1 MPQMFLIDT
10 YLFLHY
16 RNKTLQ
22 TNTLLTLD
30 PNISGVFRGPYP
42 FGIDPVSKCPQRLL

>member
-1 MPQMFLIDT
+1 MPGMFLNSYIS
-10 YLFLHY
+10 FLHY

-22 TNTLLTLD
+22 KNALLTLD